1 MNFLNL
7 FYTLIY
13 YFLSILFLETILKLS
28 IGFPIAP
35 NSLAFNIYTST
46 LFSLTLTLISTL
58 FKPKTN
64 KIIASICL
72 FFTSF
77 IFASQFV
84 YYIIFKNLYTLY
96 SAKNG
101 SQVMEFWKDTLL
113 IVKNNIHYVFLFFV
127 PFMLFLIIT
136 RYFNLLTKIKYTYS
150 MLIVSLIILSIAAK
164 ATYISFS
171 KNSTTI
177 FSYYD
182 TPISL
187 FQSSGLLYTTMNDIL
202 KSIIGENV
210 QSKTLQVSDTEKDKQ
225 QNKKTTK
232 PKEYNILNIEF
243 DKLIQQENNETIKN
257 MHEYFKNV
265 TATEKNSY
273 TGKFKGYN
281 LIYITAE
288 SFSPYAVR
296 QDLTPTLYKLVN
308 EGYNFT
314 NFYNPIWGVSTTD
327 GEYVACTS
335 LIPKSG
341 VWSFKESSKNYLPF
355 VMGNQFKK
363 LGYKTLAYHNHT
375 YTYYKR
381 NLSHPNMGYTYKGLG
396 NGLNVKKTW
405 PESDLEMMEKTI
417 PEYINEPKFH
427 VYYMTVSGH
436 MRYSFTGNQIASKNK
451 KYVENLSLSD
461 EAKAYLATQIEF
473 DKAMEYLIKK
483 LNEKNL
489 LDKTLIVI
497 SPDHYPYGLQ
507 KETIDELAGHTVEE
521 NFELYKSSLI
531 IYTKNMVPEVI
542 DKPCSS
548 LDIIPTISNLLGLE
562 YDSRLLM
569 GKDIFSTT
577 EPLVIFQNKSFITE
591 KGKFD
596 STKNIFIPSKDVTV
610 DQDYIKFIQKI
621 VDNKF
626 YLSSKILEYDYY
638 SKIFP

>member
-1 MNFLNL
+1 MNFYNL
-7 FYTLIY
+7 LSTFVFYTLSAIY
-13 YFLSILFLETILKLS
+13 LEITLKLF
-28 IGFPIAP
+28 IGIQITP
-35 NSLAFNIYTST
+35 NSFLLNIFTSI
-46 LFSLTLTLISTL
+46 LFSLTLTLLSTL
-58 FKPKTN
+58 FKPTTN
-64 KIIASICL
+64 KILASICL
-72 FFTSF
+72 FVTSF
-77 IFASQFV
+77 IFASQFI
-84 YYIIFKNLYTLY
+84 YYKIFKNFYTLY

-113 IVKNNIHYVFLFFV
+113 VFKNNIHYVFLMFV
-127 PFMLFLIIT
+127 PFISFLILT
-136 RYFNLLTKIKYTYS
+136 KYFNLLSKIRYTYS
-150 MLIVSLIILSIAAK
+150 ILLSLLIILLITTK
-164 ATYISFS
+164 ITYNLFNENTPI
-171 KNSTTI
+171 I
-177 FSYYD
+177 FSSYD
-182 TPISL
+182 SPILS
-187 FQSSGLLYTTMNDIL
+187 FQNSGLLNIEINDIINSAL
-202 KSIIGENV
+202 GINA
-210 QSKTLQVSDTEKDKQ
+210 QSKTIQISVIEKNNQ
-225 QNKKTTK
+225 ENKKTTK
-232 PKEYNILNIEF
+232 PKEYNILNIDF
-243 DKLIQQENNETIKN
+243 NKLIQQENDVTIKT
-257 MHEYFKNV
+257 MHEYFKNSP
-265 TATEKNSY
+265 ATEKNSH

-281 LIYITAE
+281 LIFITAE
-288 SFSPYAVR
+288 SFSHYAVR
-296 QDLTPTLYKLVN
+296 KDLTPTLYKLTH

-327 GEYVACTS
+327 GEYVACTG

-417 PEYINEPKFH
+417 PEYIKEPNFH

-451 KYVENLSLSD
+451 KYVENLNLSD
-461 EAKAYLATQIEF
+461 EAKAYLATQIEL
-473 DKAMEYLIKK
+473 DRAMEYLLKK
-483 LNEKNL
+483 LDEANI

-497 SPDHYPYGLQ
+497 SADHYPYGLQ
-507 KETIDELAGHTVEE
+507 KETIDELAEHTVEE

-531 IYTKNMVPEVI
+531 IYTKNMKPETI

-569 GKDIFSTT
+569 GKDIFSNSD
-577 EPLVIFQNKSFITE
+577 PLVIFQNKSFITD
-591 KGKFD
+591 KGRFD
-596 STKNIFIPSKDVTV
+596 STKNVFIPNDNKSV
-610 DQDYIKFIQKI
+610 DQDYIKLIQNI

-626 YLSSKILEYDYY
+626 YLSSKILETNYY
-638 SKIFP
+638 KKIFP